1 MKRNNLLTVLIAVIS
16 LLLIVVTVFIVLLC
30 SRVKKEYSIDL
41 GQSISAED
49 LKRYSWDKGSFV
61 WIEQPDV
68 TSVGEKKG
76 KIQVFPITYSVTVNV
91 KNQSST
97 EITDTPTISPEPT
110 VTPVLDVTAPE
121 VIVKDVIVFAE
132 DYNFA
137 EILPEQFISEV
148 KDESS
153 YQIQLMIRKL
163 FLLYFPCHNLY
174 MGWKHRFVQF
184 LFLLHHLYL

>member
-1 MKRNNLLTVLIAVIS
+1 MKRNNLLTALIAVIS
-16 LLLIVVTVFIVLLC
+16 FLLIVVTVFIVLLC

-49 LKRYSWDKGSFV
+49 FKRYSWDKGSFV

-68 TSVGEKKG
+68 TSEVEKKG

-110 VTPVLDVTAPE
+110 AVPVLDVTAPE
-121 VIVKDVIVFAE
+121 VIVKDVFVFAE
-132 DYNFA
+132 DYNFS

-153 YQIQLMIRKL
+153 YQIHALTKL
-163 FLLYFPCHNLY
+163 HE
-174 MGWKHRFVQF
+174 
-184 LFLLHHLYL
+184 LLHLY